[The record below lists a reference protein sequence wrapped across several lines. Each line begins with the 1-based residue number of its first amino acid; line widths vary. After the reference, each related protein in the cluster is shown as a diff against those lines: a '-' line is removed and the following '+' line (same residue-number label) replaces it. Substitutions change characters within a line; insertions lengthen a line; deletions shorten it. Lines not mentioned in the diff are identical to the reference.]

1 MTALI
6 YFSSH
11 MKLQHMCP
19 DFYLNVI
26 LLSGHA
32 YSGYI
37 MEVTCVCVS
46 VCACSLLIGS
56 LLA

>member
-11 MKLQHMCP
+11 MKLQHMYP

-32 YSGYI
+32 YSGNI
-37 MEVTCVCVS
+37 MEVPCVCEC
-46 VCACSLLIGS
+46 VCMQSAPR
-56 LLA
+56 